1 MTVTYEK
8 IATTTLG
15 TAAGSTT
22 FTSISGSYTDL
33 VLVMNLTGV
42 STGGYAAGVQ
52 FNSDTGSNYSTTNL
66 YGTGSSVASTRTSG
80 ANIAYIYGTDV
91 GIANAISTNITN
103 FQNYSNT
110 TTYKTFLT
118 RSGQAGSGT
127 MANVGLWRS
136 TSAITSIKI
145 EIFTGTFSIGS
156 MFTLYGIK
164 AE

>member
-66 YGTGSSVASTRTSG
+66 YGSGSSAVSTRTSG

>member
-1 MTVTYEK
+1 MAATYEI

-15 TAAGSTT
+15 SATGSTT

-42 STGGYAAGVQ
+42 SVGGYAAGVQ
-52 FNSDTGSNYSTTNL
+52 LNSDTSSNYSVTNL
-66 YGTGSSVASTRTSG
+66 YGNGSSVVTTSTTNAS
-80 ANIAYIYGTDV
+80 IAYIYGTDV
-91 GIANAISTNITN
+91 GIANAVSTNITN

-110 TTYKTFLT
+110 TNYKTFLT
-118 RSGQAGSGT
+118 RNGQAGSGT

-136 TSAITSIKI
+136 TAAITSIKI

-156 MFTLYGIK
+156 TFTLYGIK
-164 AE
+164 AG